1 MGRRGATNLKMQNTI
16 QKSLRLEVYR
26 EIFSAAFYNI
36 IVPYLSF
43 VLSCERRRDCFDLP
57 SLSYTFFGIGGGGGG
72 GEGVVSEKSGSA
84 CSFVPLTLPSSPTP
98 LGAALRERDGFFP
111 SQFTS

>member
-1 MGRRGATNLKMQNTI
+1 M
-16 QKSLRLEVYR
+16 V
-26 EIFSAAFYNI
+26 SAPFYNS
-36 IVPYLSF
+36 LAAQ
-43 VLSCERRRDCFDLP
+43 LP
-57 SLSYTFFGIGGGGGG
+57 PIFWIGFFELYFLWHWW
-72 GEGVVSEKSGSA
+72 GEGVVSEKSGSV